1 MKCEWIRVAYRI
13 LPLPAWKAFLLD
25 RHIDRCPRCQAQAL
39 DDAAIL
45 SLGMT
50 PARLQN
56 EPPLRPFAP
65 EAGRSSGF
73 RPAWRY
79 AFGFFLAA
87 AILGGAFAIWRG
99 VSDAALPRGI
109 VTVAETEEDARV
121 FAVLEAR
128 VGGEPARPIVF
139 KPGPSGMT
147 IVWFE
152 KTEEMN
158 YGDPK

>member
-1 MKCEWIRVAYRI
+1 MKCDWVRFAYRV
-13 LPLPAWKAFLLD
+13 LPLPAWRAFLLE

-39 DDAAIL
+39 NDAAIL
-45 SLGMT
+45 SLGVT
-50 PARLQN
+50 PAGLQN
-56 EPPLRPFAP
+56 EPPLRPFASEP
-65 EAGRSSGF
+65 GRSRGF

-87 AILGGAFAIWRG
+87 AILGGAIVIWRG
-99 VSDAALPRGI
+99 VSGDVLPQGI
-109 VTVAETEEDARV
+109 VTVSEIEDDARV

-128 VGGEPARPIVF
+128 IGGEPARPVVF

-152 KTEEMN
+152 KTIN
-158 YGDPK
+158 

>member
-1 MKCEWIRVAYRI
+1 VKCEWVRIAYRV
-13 LPLPAWKAFLLD
+13 LPLPAWRAFLLG

-45 SLGMT
+45 SLGVT
-50 PARLQN
+50 PDRLLG
-56 EPPLRPFAP
+56 EPPLRPFASEP
-65 EAGRSSGF
+65 GRPGGF

-99 VSDAALPRGI
+99 ASTEPLPRGI
-109 VTVAETEEDARV
+109 VTIADMEADACV

-139 KPGPSGMT
+139 KPESSGLT

-152 KTEEMN
+152 KIQN
-158 YGDPK
+158 

>member
-1 MKCEWIRVAYRI
+1 MKCEWVRIAYRV
-13 LPLPAWKAFLLD
+13 LPLPAWRAFLLG

-45 SLGMT
+45 SLGVT
-50 PARLQN
+50 PDRLQG
-56 EPPLRPFAP
+56 EPPLRPFAS
-65 EAGRSSGF
+65 ELGRLRGF
-73 RPAWRY
+73 SPAWRY

-99 VSDAALPRGI
+99 ASSEPLPRGI
-109 VTVAETEEDARV
+109 VTIEEMEEDARV
-121 FAVLEAR
+121 FAVLAAR
-128 VGGEPARPIVF
+128 VGDEPARPIVF

-152 KTEEMN
+152 KKQN
-158 YGDPK
+158 